1 MLLIHIKEALRLGGS
16 PCYLYAPFRHSS
28 LYYCTSLSCGKLS
41 DGLKCPT
48 CLGILCSHFS
58 PKVRPLPWTFPESK
72 LQVLSVLRPTTLCG
86 VLSSPRLDSAWGWE
100 RAEYNAPSQGPSSSE
115 LSCFPLQVSS
125 FPCYAESQEI
135 RSLALTHQ
143 VLSRP

>member
-100 RAEYNAPSQGPSSSE
+100 RQSTMLLPRDPA
-115 LSCFPLQVSS
+115 
-125 FPCYAESQEI
+125 
-135 RSLALTHQ
+135 
-143 VLSRP
+143 VLSYPVFLFKSPLSPVMQNLRK